1 MAKKWPGGIITKNQA
16 TPTGP
21 YQDGTAPGIWTLNQ
35 MSYWVKQ
42 ALWPTAGNVNP
53 SAFIENLFSTYLY
66 TGNGSTQT
74 ITNGID
80 LSGKGGL
87 VWIKPRQSASTKSH
101 SFWDTIRGVGTY
113 ISSNL
118 TNGNVSEA
126 NGLTAFS
133 SNGFSVGINTGVN
146 ESTYPIVS
154 WTFREQPKFF
164 DIVTY
169 TGTGANT
176 TIAHNLGSIPGCI
189 IVKRTDTTGAWQVYH
204 RSLANTQY
212 MVLNTTA
219 AVATGATRWN
229 STTPT
234 SSVFSLGTDT
244 TVNAS
249 GGTYVAYLF
258 AHNAGG
264 FGLSGTENVISCG
277 SYTGNGSTSGPVTTL
292 GYEPQWILIKNASAT
307 TGGWVIVDNMRGLPV
322 GGNSNVLR
330 ANVSGAESTSVGGLT
345 VTATGFQQHD
355 TDPNFNESGNL
366 YIYIAIRR
374 PMKTPTTGT
383 EVFSPVARNG
393 TGATATITSGF
404 VTDLVVA
411 KERNDNNL
419 TPFFDR
425 LRGALNGLSSTN
437 TEVENETGFT
447 YPNSLTSFSVMNGVT
462 VGIDNEG
469 YTINRLPDA
478 GPSFYTY
485 INYLFKRAPG
495 FFDVVCYTG
504 TGSLPGVTH
513 NLGVTPELKIIKRRN
528 FATNWVTGGSII
540 GENGYLFLNTT
551 AALTSSSNYWDGG
564 DDSATVF
571 SVRNTNSMSDSSGGT
586 YVAYLFA
593 TVAGVSK
600 VGSYTGNG
608 SSQTINCGFTTG
620 ARFFLV
626 KATSTTGNWWVYD
639 SARGIISSNDPA
651 LALNSTAAE
660 VTSADAVDA
669 DSSGIIVNQEAT
681 CSINASGVSYIFL
694 SIA

>member
-1 MAKKWPGGIITKNQA
+1 MAVNDIVMSAAGASGPA
-16 TPTGP
+16 TFVE
-21 YQDGTAPGIWTLNQ
+21 D
-35 MSYWVKQ
+35 V
-42 ALWPTAGNVNP
+42 
-53 SAFIENLFSTYLY
+53 FSCFLY

-87 VWIKPRQSASTKSH
+87 VWFKSRSSALSNSLFDTARGAGVSLLSNSTVVEQSDPT
-101 SFWDTIRGVGTY
+101 
-113 ISSNL
+113 
-118 TNGNVSEA
+118 
-126 NGLTAFS
+126 GLTAFGS
-133 SNGFSVGINTGVN
+133 TGFTVGSTDRSNGSGLNIA
-146 ESTYPIVS
+146 S
-154 WTFREQPKFF
+154 WTFRKQPKFF
-164 DIVTY
+164 DIVTW
-169 TGTGANT
+169 TGDGANPRQ
-176 TIAHNLGSIPGCI
+176 IAHNLGSVPGCI
-189 IVKRTDTTGAWQVYH
+189 IIKSTTRAENWTVYH
-204 RSLANTQY
+204 QSLGNTGRIA
-212 MVLNTTA
+212 LNTTA
-219 AVATGATRWN
+219 AAVTGTGIWAN
-229 STTPT
+229 TTPT
-234 SSVFSLGTDT
+234 STYF
-244 TVNAS
+244 TVTGDNLVNYS
-249 GGTYVAYLF
+249 GDNYVAYLF
-258 AHNAGG
+258 AHDAGG
-264 FGLSGTENVISCG
+264 FGATGTDNVISCG

-330 ANVSGAESTSVGGLT
+330 ANASGGESTSVGGLT